1 MEILEK
7 PDHKIGTKI
16 RGLATVLGAVAAMSL
31 LSGDTGQS
39 ALPYDCDGTTI
50 VVGDVLGAGDGRT
63 WPACVAIDG
72 IGDLRYP

>member
-16 RGLATVLGAVAAMSL
+16 RGLATVLGAVAA
-31 LSGDTGQS
+31 
-39 ALPYDCDGTTI
+39 
-50 VVGDVLGAGDGRT
+50 GDGRT

-72 IGDLRYP
+72 IGDLRYPESTQPDSTIIP